1 MLKLKLILFIFRNFI
16 ATLGHYQTES
26 TNVLNTEPPNTASAN
41 NESDQSAPTTP
52 NGSQSSVP
60 SEELVSGTPSN
71 LLVTFLE
78 YCSIAMQDTKSDSSV
93 NTVKLSFLILL
104 CVTEDQYAN
113 ALMHDQNLVFSV
125 KLHKAPMRHR
135 KISAGEGSYQ
145 VGQSKSLAC
154 SVMDLMVEFIRSHLM
169 KRFPLDLY
177 LHSLYVIHRLL
188 SYQKR
193 SRVRVPY
200 PWKELWTSLIS
211 LIKFLTSNETTLVK
225 KMNVFSVAYQVTI
238 IFNLFIT
245 YGDTF
250 LPSPSSYDEL
260 YYELV
265 RCHSTFDSLYSMALR
280 YSTSGGEYKVTTR
293 NYHFDFTKKLSIS
306 ILGGCSE
313 SNEFFGQ
320 YQSHHCSF

>member
-1 MLKLKLILFIFRNFI
+1 M
-16 ATLGHYQTES
+16 GHYQTES

-145 VGQSKSLAC
+145 VG
-154 SVMDLMVEFIRSHLM
+154 
-169 KRFPLDLY
+169 
-177 LHSLYVIHRLL
+177 
-188 SYQKR
+188 
-193 SRVRVPY
+193 
-200 PWKELWTSLIS
+200 
-211 LIKFLTSNETTLVK
+211 
-225 KMNVFSVAYQVTI
+225 
-238 IFNLFIT
+238 
-245 YGDTF
+245 
-250 LPSPSSYDEL
+250 
-260 YYELV
+260 
-265 RCHSTFDSLYSMALR
+265 
-280 YSTSGGEYKVTTR
+280 
-293 NYHFDFTKKLSIS
+293 
-306 ILGGCSE
+306 
-313 SNEFFGQ
+313 
-320 YQSHHCSF
+320 